1 MDKLYAMI
9 NVYRELYKNNQK
21 ENPMSEKLK
30 YNAAQFNKEAAKK
43 LQQLAAMP
51 NLNRNS
57 LNQVIA
63 DYRKNALP
71 HWERLA
77 KINPD
82 NTGYAYSLYELYIS
96 LDLTEEARQ
105 LEETYNF

>member
-1 MDKLYAMI
+1 M
-9 NVYRELYKNNQK
+9 REELT
-21 ENPMSEKLK
+21 
-30 YNAAQFNKEAAKK
+30 YNAAQFYKEAAQK

-105 LEETYNF
+105 LEETYRSEEHTSELQSRGHLVCRLLLA